1 MSRSPLPVRAGS
13 RAATTVLLAALVLA
27 GCRDETVNRAAA
39 PQTEQAAAIVALQTI
54 NGRAATCWIRS
65 RDPAFAGLRLIPELD
80 TQYGRP
86 RLLLLKK
93 NTLNGLPLLVIEAHG
108 SPARVE
114 TYGPLAQSPVGSRIE
129 QDIRRW
135 STGSQA
141 CVA

>member
-1 MSRSPLPVRAGS
+1 VSRSPLPVRARLLGC
-13 RAATTVLLAALVLA
+13 AAVLLAALAVA
-27 GCRDETVNRAAA
+27 GCRDEKVSPVEA
-39 PQTEQAAAIVALQTI
+39 PQTGQAAAIATLQAI
-54 NGRAATCWIRS
+54 NSKAATCWMRS
-65 RDPAFAGLRLIPELD
+65 KDPAFAGLRLIPELD

-93 NTLNGLPLLVIEAHG
+93 NSQYGLPVLVVEAQG
-108 SPARVE
+108 SPAKIE
-114 TYGPLAQSPVGSRIE
+114 TYGPLTQGPVGSRIE

>member
-1 MSRSPLPVRAGS
+1 VSHSPLPVRAGL
-13 RAATTVLLAALVLA
+13 RAGACILLASLALA
-27 GCRDETVNRAAA
+27 GCRDDKVNRTAA
-39 PQTEQAAAIVALQTI
+39 PQTGQAGAIAALQAI
-54 NGRAATCWIRS
+54 NSKAVTCWMRS

-93 NTLNGLPLLVIEAHG
+93 NSQYGLPVLVVEAHG
-108 SPARVE
+108 SPVKVE
-114 TYGPLAQSPVGSRIE
+114 TYGPLTQGPVGSRIE